1 VLARSRTAL
10 GCRGGIFKTVP
21 LEIKCPTPMFGNKF
35 DGRMKIK
42 HLIQVHIQMKAI
54 ESDFGYLCYWT
65 EEAGYLYKIG
75 FDSDLWVLVE
85 EGIKSWREVVL
96 SGKVTVPQSP
106 EDKQLYKK
114 VWEQCETIYANILS
128 KGDYTTLPSYVAK

>member
-1 VLARSRTAL
+1 
-10 GCRGGIFKTVP
+10 
-21 LEIKCPTPMFGNKF
+21 MFDNKS
-35 DGRMKIK
+35 DGRMTIK
-42 HLIQVHIQMKAI
+42 HLIKVHIQMKAI
-54 ESDFGYLCYWT
+54 ESDFGYLWYWT
-65 EEAGYLYKIG
+65 DEAGYLYKIG

-85 EGIKSWREVVL
+85 EGIKSWREVAL

-114 VWEQCETIYANILS
+114 AWEQCETIYANVLR